1 MYVCMH
7 ICTAS
12 ADMYEWYYGIT
23 RGMYVISF
31 VGSKMAYLV
40 ALDKT
45 FCRKPTY
52 TATSRAFSESSP
64 PKITA
69 PKNGK
74 AWV

>member
-1 MYVCMH
+1 MYVWL
-7 ICTAS
+7 
-12 ADMYEWYYGIT
+12 ADVFT

-31 VGSKMAYLV
+31 VGSNMAYLV
-40 ALDKT
+40 AFDKT

-52 TATSRAFSESSP
+52 TAVRRAFWESKP

-74 AWV
+74 AYNRE